1 MILMLRNGNILA
13 QFFANL
19 GLIYHF
25 RMGKKDS
32 GEIPQGDAT
41 KGAKVFKQRC
51 LQCHSVEKVLMTFG
65 GVNFLN
71 MIENMINFTILN
83 Y

>member
-1 MILMLRNGNILA
+1 MVQICGSSCSL
-13 QFFANL
+13 F
-19 GLIYHF
+19 HF

-51 LQCHSVEKVLMTFG
+51 LQCHSVEKVLIH
-65 GVNFLN
+65 L
-71 MIENMINFTILN
+71 
-83 Y
+83 